1 MSRRPWLTFIAL
13 ALILAATRAL
23 PAGADPVGSYFTL
36 TPFAGYTIFDNN
48 LHYLNGLRTSPTQD
62 SAAAAFAGRALTDD
76 LYVGARLGWQY
87 NTWLGLEVAGGF
99 TPTTEDTVGGGNV
112 DFMHGSANIMLTP
125 FQGRYGGP
133 FLFAGGGAA
142 RIKPDGG
149 EDFDQGVVEAGGGLR
164 FWLTDAIG
172 VRLEARSITW
182 LPKDSNDDNLN
193 YLVFG
198 GGITLAL
205 GGTGRDTDGDGVT
218 DRRDKCPDTP
228 PGARVDGDGCPI
240 DSDGDKV
247 FDGLDQCEGTPAG
260 CVVDGNGCPV
270 DADGDGVCD
279 GLDECAETPRG
290 ARVDA
295 KGCPIDSDG
304 DGVFDGI
311 DQCEGTV
318 AGASVDEKGCPND
331 SDGDGVVD
339 GIDQC
344 PNTSPGLKVD
354 ATGCPIEVVEK
365 ETELLDTGMIRIE
378 NINFETAKADILSE
392 SYPTLDVV
400 ATVLKKWPE
409 LRIEIG
415 GHTDSR
421 GSDAYNQR
429 LSQQRAQAVYDYL
442 IRTAPELKA
451 EQFSVKGYGESRPVA
466 PNTTDLNMAKN
477 RRVEF
482 VVLNKD
488 VLRREIER
496 RRLLREGE
504 AAPPSPAPPS
514 PAPPDPAPPDP
525 GTIAPSDTTA
535 APSDTTATGGP

>member
-1 MSRRPWLTFIAL
+1 MSRRPWLTFTAL
-13 ALILAATRAL
+13 ALLLAATRVA

-48 LHYLNGLRTSPTQD
+48 LQYLNGLRTSPTQD
-62 SAAAAFAGRALTDD
+62 STIAAMAGRALTDD

-87 NTWLGLEVAGGF
+87 NEWLGFELAGGF
-99 TPTTEDTVGGGNV
+99 TPTTEDTAGGGDV
-112 DFMHGSANIMLTP
+112 DFMHASANLMLTP

-142 RIKPDGG
+142 RIKPSNG
-149 EDFDQGVVEAGGGLR
+149 EDFDQGVVEAGGGVR

-182 LPKDSNDDNLN
+182 IPKDSGDDNLN

-198 GGITLAL
+198 GGITVAL
-205 GGTGRDTDGDGVT
+205 GAKGRDTDGDGIS
-218 DRRDKCPDTP
+218 DRKDKCPDTP
-228 PGARVDGDGCPI
+228 LGARVDG
-240 DSDGDKV
+240 
-247 FDGLDQCEGTPAG
+247 
-260 CVVDGNGCPV
+260 N
-270 DADGDGVCD
+270 
-279 GLDECAETPRG
+279 
-290 ARVDA
+290 
-295 KGCPIDSDG
+295 GCPIDSDG
-304 DGVFDGI
+304 DGVFDGLDKCPDTPAGCVVDASGCPIDSDGDGVCDGVDECADTPKGATVDAKGCPSDSDGDGVLDGI
-311 DQCEGTV
+311 DQCPNTP

-331 SDGDGVVD
+331 ADGDGVVD

-354 ATGCPIEVVEK
+354 ATGCPIEVIEK

-378 NINFETAKADILSE
+378 NINFETGKSDILPE

-421 GSDAYNQR
+421 GSEGLNQR

-442 IRTAPELKA
+442 LKSSPELKP

-504 AAPPSPAPPS
+504 AAPSDTGGTT
-514 PAPPDPAPPDP
+514 PPD
-525 GTIAPSDTTA
+525 GGGA
-535 APSDTTATGGP
+535 APSDTTGTGGQ